1 MGAMKEFAE
10 KVILHFYNDK
20 SIDVKDCGGGYYGKV
35 ILACF
40 SKTPYRAIIK
50 FYFKKGLCEREKL
63 QLEVLSRHSILK
75 VPETYF
81 MYRADEN
88 VPYDALVMEYI
99 EGRNAG
105 RLKEI
110 PQHAADRIA
119 EGIVDNLIVLHRT
132 IHPEG
137 FGELNATCF
146 VPDWRIYYKEK
157 VDEIIGKA
165 EVLFEK
171 GRISRDCISI
181 AREAYNKFDK
191 IFYLPITKASLIHGD
206 YNTWNIILNN
216 EATEA
221 VAVIDPYN
229 CCYGDSEFDLYQ
241 LNNANGKEF
250 GLLEKY
256 KKKQPVSENF
266 ELKMAFYELFTELM
280 HYYDSDVIPNRELVD
295 SQATRL
301 KSIMDMYMV

>member
-1 MGAMKEFAE
+1 MEE
-10 KVILHFYNDK
+10 L
-20 SIDVKDCGGGYYGKV
+20 
-35 ILACF
+35 
-40 SKTPYRAIIK
+40 SKHA
-50 FYFKKGLCEREKL
+50 L
-63 QLEVLSRHSILK
+63 LK

-81 MYRADEN
+81 MYKADEH
-88 VPYDALVMEYI
+88 VPYDVLVMEYI
-99 EGRNAG
+99 EGQNAG
-105 RLKEI
+105 KVKVNEI
-110 PQHAADRIA
+110 PEQARDRIA
-119 EGIVDNLIVLHRT
+119 EGIVDNLIALHRT

-137 FGELNATCF
+137 FGELHSTHF
-146 VPDWRIYYKEK
+146 VQDWRMYYKQI
-157 VDEIIGKA
+157 VDEIFNKA

-171 GRISRDCISI
+171 GRISKDCMTI
-181 AREAYNKFDK
+181 AKEAYYKFDK

-241 LNNANGKEF
+241 LNNANGKAF

-266 ELKMAFYELFTELM
+266 ELKMAFYELFTEIM
-280 HYYDSDVIPNRELVD
+280 HYYDSDVMPNQELVD
-295 SQATRL
+295 SQAMRL
-301 KSIMDMYMV
+301 KTVMDIYKI